1 MSLKAS
7 AKALLQTSFSIASPV
22 FGILNRFHTFSTF
35 LSCLALI
42 FDLFFCLIK
51 KKSQPSQEGRVFSS
65 PQNYY
70 SSSTRHQVNEQ
81 SGGKHQHHLPLFLAF
96 FIYINCVM
104 HTLTS
109 PSYDTMCLKMLWRS
123 EVVL

>member
-1 MSLKAS
+1 MMSLKAS

-51 KKSQPSQEGRVFSS
+51 KKKVSPVRRVGSF
-65 PQNYY
+65 PPLR
-70 SSSTRHQVNEQ
+70 TTIPV
-81 SGGKHQHHLPLFLAF
+81 QHD
-96 FIYINCVM
+96 I
-104 HTLTS
+104 
-109 PSYDTMCLKMLWRS
+109 K
-123 EVVL
+123 